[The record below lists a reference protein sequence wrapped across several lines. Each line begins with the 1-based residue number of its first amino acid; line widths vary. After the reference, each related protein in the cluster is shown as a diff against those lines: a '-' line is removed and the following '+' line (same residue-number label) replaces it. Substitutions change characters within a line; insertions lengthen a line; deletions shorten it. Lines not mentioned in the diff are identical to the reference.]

1 MIQEPP
7 CRNLP
12 YTGTHTHVNEPVL
25 HVGGFHLRECMM
37 RVTIGKL
44 WEDACECVCVGD
56 TSWTGRRERERKRM
70 EEREREREGGK
81 NAEAMA
87 CLWTGHVCKLYHMAP
102 SKYHHI
108 YPQTYNMVT
117 NDSTNGVGVR
127 LFRVVQIFMHCVF
140 FNQYSN
146 MHYR

>member
-1 MIQEPP
+1 
-7 CRNLP
+7 
-12 YTGTHTHVNEPVL
+12 
-25 HVGGFHLRECMM
+25 M
-37 RVTIGKL
+37 RVCLCGRHKL
-44 WEDACECVCVGD
+44 DGQE
-56 TSWTGRRERERKRM
+56 REREK
-70 EEREREREGGK
+70 ENGGKREREREGGK

-102 SKYHHI
+102 SKYHQI

-140 FNQYSN
+140 FNHYSN